1 MGSSGCDRM
10 QVRKNTMLYYIGKS
24 SVFMLTKALAAEEKY
39 VKVNM
44 ISPGIL
50 ETSIVRERG
59 PVVKMQD
66 IVAAIMY
73 VLTAKGV
80 NGANIEVSNGW
91 GPDIT

>member
-1 MGSSGCDRM
+1 
-10 QVRKNTMLYYIGKS
+10 
-24 SVFMLTKALAAEEKY
+24 
-39 VKVNM
+39 
-44 ISPGIL
+44 L